1 MERLMSLQGYIHQ
14 LRPKN
19 ELLNKTQFSEAYD
32 VVPKSS
38 GEIDT
43 LDIPHNKELL
53 KGLFD
58 EIVSSSGMADPIA
71 LQPSTPKNVKV
82 SRAVA
87 DDLDLPALSKKYG
100 FKVTAG
106 DGSRGGRGSKSE
118 GFGFEGRVLKD
129 IEMYIQE
136 GEDSENFKYPDF
148 MKEMHRDI
156 LSKHDNITVSL
167 EGAANTKRPLEFT
180 DIGALVGG
188 RELKIGHKVTDITVI
203 GDDKSYFLSLKF
215 GGTVTFFNAGV
226 GKIFT
231 ADQFEKGKIDNR
243 DAKRILD
250 MFGLDEKKFIDIFT
264 KYDKK
269 TAKKRGRKERVNA
282 TRKTNMRALL
292 QLLVTG
298 IGYGY
303 WMVHEKGKKGVEF
316 YEMTRRRM
324 MDSAKVKSVTILYP
338 KPGEAKRIDIEV
350 VTKLYIFKIN
360 IRNKQAGVYPSHIM
374 CDYKPNPAALK

>member
-1 MERLMSLQGYIHQ
+1 MSLQGYVHQ
-14 LRPKN
+14 LKPKN
-19 ELLNKTQFSEAYD
+19 ELTNKTQFSEAYD
-32 VVPKSS
+32 VIPKSS

-71 LQPSTPKNVKV
+71 LQPSTPKNIKV

-87 DDLDLPALSKKYG
+87 DDLNLLALSKKYG

-106 DGSRGGRGSKSE
+106 EGSRGGRGSKSQ

-129 IEMYIQE
+129 IETYIQE
-136 GEDSENFKYPDF
+136 GETSENFKYPDF
-148 MKEMHRDI
+148 IKNMHKDI
-156 LSKHDNITVSL
+156 LSKHDDITVSL
-167 EGAANTKRPLEFT
+167 EGGANTKRPLEFT
-180 DIGALVGG
+180 DIGALIGG
-188 RELKIGHKVTDITVI
+188 RELQIGHKVTDITVM
-203 GDDKSYFLSLKF
+203 GDNKAYFLSLKF

-226 GKIFT
+226 GRIFT
-231 ADQFEKGKIDNR
+231 ADQFEKGKIDNK

-250 MFGLDEKKFIDIFT
+250 IFGIDENKFIEIFT

-269 TAKKRGRKERVNA
+269 TAKRAGRKQLVNA
-282 TRKTNMRALL
+282 TRQTNMRALL

-324 MDSAKVKSVTILYP
+324 MDSAKVKRVTILYP
-338 KPGEAKRIDIEV
+338 KPGEAKRLDIEV
-350 VTKLYIFKIN
+350 ITKLYIFKIN
-360 IRNKQAGVYPSHIM
+360 IRNKQGGLYPSHIM
-374 CDYKPNPAALK
+374 CDYKPNPEALK